1 MKVRFHKGGLAESM
15 ATVFEPKS
23 YGEFLDRCRE
33 NIIIDTET
41 ISCKLY
47 SDIPDE
53 RIGWDKTY
61 IIEASYKL
69 LNGSSV
75 RTPIA
80 FSDHDIKELKGP
92 LEKQLEKQIELMKAR
107 WALYRSY
114 DGVCEELHQRKIHGS
129 TAASLYHEKMIKL
142 EEEMM
147 HPRMQ
152 RNPTAILRLAK
163 TLIDCKNS
171 ALCHEKAIK
180 ELRERRDELKKN
192 IKGIEIKLSEMD
204 LDNLEA

>member
-1 MKVRFHKGGLAESM
+1 MKVRFHKGCLAESM

-23 YGEFLDRCRE
+23 YGEFLDRCCE
-33 NIIIDTET
+33 NLVIDTET

-47 SDIPDE
+47 SDIPDK

-80 FSDHDIKELKGP
+80 FSDHDIKELKGQP
-92 LEKQLEKQIELMKAR
+92 EKLSDLIKAR
-107 WALYRSY
+107 WSLYRSY
-114 DGVCEELHQRKIHGS
+114 DGVCEELHRIKCGGS
-129 TAASLYHEKMIKL
+129 VASSLYHKKMIEL
-142 EEEMM
+142 EKEMM

-152 RNPTAILRLAK
+152 REPTAILKLAK
-163 TLIDCKNS
+163 TLVECKSS
-171 ALCHEKAIK
+171 ALCHEKTIE
-180 ELRERRDELKKN
+180 ELREKRNKLKKN
-192 IKGIEIKLSEMD
+192 IKGIEAKISEID